1 MCARLLCMHPPG
13 KDGYAGPPLPSA
25 QENVQMKKSYYD
37 IVAKIDI
44 WAGATDNGEPSRR
57 AHLTRRRTDEPESE
71 GVAAA
76 GHGAA
81 SEP

>member
-1 MCARLLCMHPPG
+1 
-13 KDGYAGPPLPSA
+13 
-25 QENVQMKKSYYD
+25 MKKSYYD